1 MLQQPQVFRHEE
13 NNLAAVAKV
22 ESVIARE
29 LNSCA
34 RMELS
39 VNPKRFAHS
48 KNSRPSECSDGL
60 CYACAFF
67 SLSSFAV
74 LTLGAYMKPF
84 RRPYHFGGSNKMIH
98 PPSKSGSAS
107 KFRLHT

>member
-67 SLSSFAV
+67 SLSSF
-74 LTLGAYMKPF
+74 
-84 RRPYHFGGSNKMIH
+84 
-98 PPSKSGSAS
+98 PSPARSSFSRAS
-107 KFRLHT
+107 SFSEQV